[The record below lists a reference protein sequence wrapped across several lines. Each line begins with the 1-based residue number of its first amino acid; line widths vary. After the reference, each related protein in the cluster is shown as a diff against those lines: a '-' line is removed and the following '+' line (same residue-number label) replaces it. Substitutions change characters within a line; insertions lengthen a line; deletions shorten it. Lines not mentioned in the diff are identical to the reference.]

1 MCLSEAKGMDI
12 IMKKIPLKY
21 VCIISWISWALG
33 IILILLGCWLKL
45 LWLVIAA
52 IFELLAA
59 IVFIAVFNRCP
70 HCGCFLGHS
79 GGCSFCPHCGG
90 PLRGQH

>member
-1 MCLSEAKGMDI
+1 
-12 IMKKIPLKY
+12 MKKIPLKY

-59 IVFIAVFNRCP
+59 IAFYRRFQP
-70 HCGCFLGHS
+70 LS
-79 GGCSFCPHCGG
+79 
-90 PLRGQH
+90 PLRLLFRTLRRLLILPPLRRAAERAALR

>member
-1 MCLSEAKGMDI
+1 MR
-12 IMKKIPLKY
+12 KIPLKY

-59 IVFIAVFNRCP
+59 IVLSPFSTAVPIAAAF
-70 HCGCFLGHS
+70 
-79 GGCSFCPHCGG
+79 
-90 PLRGQH
+90 